1 MYTAALCQ
9 IAISWLS
16 LAAKSIRGSDKQQ
29 LANVCV
35 CVCARVR
42 ACVCGCV
49 FVSCL
54 HKILPRTSATQAIK
68 LESSLCASDP
78 AVVTHK
84 C

>member
-1 MYTAALCQ
+1 MCV
-9 IAISWLS
+9 
-16 LAAKSIRGSDKQQ
+16 R
-29 LANVCV
+29 VCAV
-35 CVCARVR
+35 VCARMRVW
-42 ACVCGCV
+42 VCV

-84 C
+84 